1 MADAPENGF
10 AFLCTKRQRRMSKV
24 AEEQGTLG
32 PSLTVSRILVFTDL
46 LW

>member
-1 MADAPENGF
+1 MSDSVENGF

-32 PSLTVSRILVFTDL
+32 PSLTVSQALVSMYGVR
-46 LW
+46 